1 MMLKDV
7 GKNLDDV
14 EKLSEK
20 EEENQISPVEHEK
33 NQNVER
39 EYSFK
44 AKSSTSYNQ
53 SFVNQFYPR
62 R

>member
-44 AKSSTSYNQ
+44 AKSSTSYN
-53 SFVNQFYPR
+53 
-62 R
+62 